1 MKEIVDIIE
10 AFENAQQQ
18 SKQAALA
25 TVVHVDGSSYR
36 RPGARMLVTE
46 DGELTG
52 AISGGCLE
60 GDALYKALFAMHQKK
75 NMLVTYDT
83 TDDDDAKLGMG
94 LGCNGIIQVLIEPID
109 PADVANPIEL
119 LKKVISKRKDAA
131 LVTLF
136 SLENRRITQPGT
148 CMLCT
153 DEKILSHNSLDSFLK
168 SIMEDEARQALSD
181 QSSSFKKYTSES
193 YNVTAYI
200 EFIKPVVS
208 LVICG
213 AGNDVVPLAQM
224 AVILGWQTTI
234 VDDGRDKNTKETRLQ
249 SSCQLLITKPEKV
262 LSQIDIDDQ
271 TVFVLITHNYNYDLA
286 MLRQLVQKD
295 ITYIG
300 LLGPRKKLER
310 MLEELEQEG
319 IHLTE
324 KQLSVIYCPTGLNIG
339 AETPEEIA
347 LSILSEIKAVLAKR
361 QPVTFLKNNPETIH
375 SRAATEIREVKI
387 LSNQQQKI

>member
-18 SKQAALA
+18 SKQTALA

-60 GDALYKALFAMHQKK
+60 GDALHKALFAMHQKK

-109 PADVANPIEL
+109 PDDPANPIQL
-119 LKKVISKRKDAA
+119 LKKITGKRKDAV
-131 LVTLF
+131 LLTLF
-136 SLENRRITQPGT
+136 SLKNKRMFQPGT
-148 CMLCT
+148 CMLYT
-153 DEKILSHNSLDSFLK
+153 DEKILTHKSFDPSLVR
-168 SIMEDEARQALSD
+168 IMEDEAKQALSN
-181 QSSSFKKYTSES
+181 QSSAFKNYISQS
-193 YNVTAYI
+193 HDMTAYI
-200 EFIKPVVS
+200 EFIKPVVA

-213 AGNDVVPLAQM
+213 AGNDVVPLTQM
-224 AVILGWQTTI
+224 AAILGWQTII
-234 VDDGRDKNTKETRLQ
+234 VNDGRDKNTKHSRFEST
-249 SSCQLLITKPEKV
+249 CQLMITRPEKV
-262 LSQIDIDDQ
+262 LSQIEIDDQ

-300 LLGPRKKLER
+300 LLGPKKKLER
-310 MLEELEQEG
+310 MLDELGQEG

-324 KQLSVIYCPTGLNIG
+324 KQLSAIYSPVGLDIG
-339 AETPEEIA
+339 AESPEEIA
-347 LSILSEIKAVLAKR
+347 LSILSEIKAVLTNR
-361 QPVTFLKNNPETIH
+361 QPSSSLKNNPDTIH
-375 SRAATEIREVKI
+375 SRILTEIREIKI
-387 LSNQQQKI
+387 LSNQ